1 MNTALDH
8 IRKNTKFVNDV
19 QIEAVEYHIGENELG
34 LTNLMAEDLLKMIQ
48 SMPEGYKVVFNM
60 FAIEGYTHQEIAE
73 ALGVT
78 ESTSKSQYLR
88 AKAYLRNKIEL
99 VGNGR

>member
-1 MNTALDH
+1 
-8 IRKNTKFVNDV
+8 
-19 QIEAVEYHIGENELG
+19 
-34 LTNLMAEDLLKMIQ
+34 
-48 SMPEGYKVVFNM
+48 M

-73 ALGVT
+73 TLGVT